1 LLLLSLSKIS
11 FMKIWIKHI
20 LIISLSK
27 NALKMESFQ
36 QRRLCICLSKLNFK
50 KHLFNFAFSLHWKS
64 KKMIRIYIKTGLKE

>member
-1 LLLLSLSKIS
+1 LLSKIS

-36 QRRLCICLSKLNFK
+36 QRRLCICLSELNFK
-50 KHLFNFAFSLHWKS
+50 KHLFNFAFFFALEIEKVDKNLHKDD
-64 KKMIRIYIKTGLKE
+64 LKE